1 MEGLDLEIF
10 PTEKLEKELAE
21 SKRAVKELRLQVKGL
36 NILLAQN
43 AALEQVTKLSFRA
56 HLWTFS
62 LITSIIT
69 IITIRKLP
77 DFARNWT
84 KLPKAS

>member
-43 AALEQVTKLSFRA
+43 AALEEEVTRLCKELDEA
-56 HLWTFS
+56 
-62 LITSIIT
+62 
-69 IITIRKLP
+69 
-77 DFARNWT
+77 T
-84 KLPKAS
+84 KGVLKRG